1 MYTKDKRRKKELIM
15 DHHKRVQT
23 SEAFI
28 NSAFL
33 AVSGGFQDAYTYFT
47 RDGVFSNAQTGN
59 VVLMSERFMN
69 GEVKAGLHYLIP
81 LTAFFLGVLLAER
94 IQEKFR
100 YARRLHWRQ
109 GILLVEI
116 ILLFLVGFIP
126 GNLNV
131 LATTLVSF
139 SCALQVQTFRKV
151 EGNAYAS
158 TMCIGNLRSC
168 VESLCAYG
176 RTRDK
181 HILQKA
187 FSYLGIIILF
197 AVGAA
202 LGGHFIPVIAAR
214 TIWLSC
220 GLLIV
225 SFLFMFIREEVEE
238 HPELLADEKAIK
250 ESFHNI
256 KEETLDVTHILEDDI
271 KSSRKDK

>member
-1 MYTKDKRRKKELIM
+1 MRWYPFP
-15 DHHKRVQT
+15 VQC
-23 SEAFI
+23 
-28 NSAFL
+28 
-33 AVSGGFQDAYTYFT
+33 
-47 RDGVFSNAQTGN
+47 
-59 VVLMSERFMN
+59 
-69 GEVKAGLHYLIP
+69 
-81 LTAFFLGVLLAER
+81 
-94 IQEKFR
+94 R
-100 YARRLHWRQ
+100 YRQ
-109 GILLVEI
+109 
-116 ILLFLVGFIP
+116 
-126 GNLNV
+126 
-131 LATTLVSF
+131 
-139 SCALQVQTFRKV
+139 FRKV
-151 EGNAYAS
+151 NGYAFAS

-214 TIWLSC
+214 TIWISC

-256 KEETLDVTHILEDDI
+256 KEETLDVTHILEDEHQI
-271 KSSRKDK
+271 IQKKTNKY

>member
-158 TMCIGNLRSC
+158 TMCIGHLRSGTAALSAYMR
-168 VESLCAYG
+168 ERKPRLLRQALCYFAIIFLFAIGAGIGGRLSMAYG
-176 RTRDK
+176 ERAIWVSS
-181 HILQKA
+181 IL
-187 FSYLGIIILF
+187 
-197 AVGAA
+197 
-202 LGGHFIPVIAAR
+202 
-214 TIWLSC
+214 
-220 GLLIV
+220 LLI
-225 SFLFMFIREEVEE
+225 SFLLMFIEEIEE
-238 HPELLADEKAIK
+238 AEH
-250 ESFHNI
+250 
-256 KEETLDVTHILEDDI
+256 
-271 KSSRKDK
+271 RWQ

>member
-1 MYTKDKRRKKELIM
+1 MRWYPFP
-15 DHHKRVQT
+15 V
-23 SEAFI
+23 
-28 NSAFL
+28 
-33 AVSGGFQDAYTYFT
+33 
-47 RDGVFSNAQTGN
+47 
-59 VVLMSERFMN
+59 
-69 GEVKAGLHYLIP
+69 
-81 LTAFFLGVLLAER
+81 
-94 IQEKFR
+94 
-100 YARRLHWRQ
+100 
-109 GILLVEI
+109 
-116 ILLFLVGFIP
+116 
-126 GNLNV
+126 
-131 LATTLVSF
+131 
-139 SCALQVQTFRKV
+139 QVQAFRKV
-151 EGNAYAS
+151 NGYAFAS
-158 TMCIGNLRSC
+158 TMCIGNLRSF

-181 HILQKA
+181 HILHKA

-214 TIWLSC
+214 TIWISC

>member
-1 MYTKDKRRKKELIM
+1 M
-15 DHHKRVQT
+15 
-23 SEAFI
+23 
-28 NSAFL
+28 
-33 AVSGGFQDAYTYFT
+33 
-47 RDGVFSNAQTGN
+47 
-59 VVLMSERFMN
+59 
-69 GEVKAGLHYLIP
+69 
-81 LTAFFLGVLLAER
+81 
-94 IQEKFR
+94 
-100 YARRLHWRQ
+100 
-109 GILLVEI
+109 
-116 ILLFLVGFIP
+116 
-126 GNLNV
+126 
-131 LATTLVSF
+131 
-139 SCALQVQTFRKV
+139 QVQAFRKV
-151 EGNAYAS
+151 NGYAFAS

-181 HILQKA
+181 HILRKA

-214 TIWLSC
+214 TIWISC